1 MADTARDEITRLE
14 QEFEKD
20 PEGRLF
26 VHLAEAYRKSGE
38 LERALDLLEQG
49 LEQHGDSVSA
59 RLVLA
64 QVHAEMGNGENARAV
79 WEAVVRQDGEYDDE
93 PGHGRV
99 EAGCRSGTL
108 PPRSAKVEP
117 AHPAADLAKAGGRR

>member
-14 QEFEKD
+14 QEYEKD

-64 QVHAEMGNGENARAV
+64 QVHAEMGNGDDARAV
-79 WEAVVRQDGEYDDE
+79 WEAVVRQDGENE
-93 PGHGRV
+93 TALRALG
-99 EAGCRSGTL
+99 
-108 PPRSAKVEP
+108 
-117 AHPAADLAKAGGRR
+117 DL